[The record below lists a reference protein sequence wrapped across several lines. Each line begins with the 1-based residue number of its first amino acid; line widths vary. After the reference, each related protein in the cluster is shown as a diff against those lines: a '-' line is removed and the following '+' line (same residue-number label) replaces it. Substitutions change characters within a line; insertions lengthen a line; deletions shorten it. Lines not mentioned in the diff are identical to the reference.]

1 LRTRAHYIQ
10 TPASCKC
17 FRAADRSNS
26 PKPACRPP
34 WTGTSPTRIVQTSPL
49 ALAVVMLR
57 LLIRFMGLALLAG
70 GFVALVV
77 DGTRS
82 LAGGSLYVT
91 TLGSVLQALWP
102 VAFQALRSAVLSRLP
117 TFVWDPLLVV
127 LLMTPVG
134 VALCVLGAAF
144 IVLSHKHHALVG
156 YPPE

>member
-1 LRTRAHYIQ
+1 M
-10 TPASCKC
+10 C
-17 FRAADRSNS
+17 
-26 PKPACRPP
+26 
-34 WTGTSPTRIVQTSPL
+34 PTRIVVTSPL

-57 LLIRFMGLALLAG
+57 LLICFMGLALLAG

-77 DGTRS
+77 DGARS

-102 VAFQALRSAVLSRLP
+102 VAFQALRSALVSRLP
-117 TFVWDPLLVV
+117 TFVWDPLLVF

-134 VALCVLGAAF
+134 VALCGLGAAF
-144 IVLSHKHHALVG
+144 IVLSHRHHALVG

>member
-1 LRTRAHYIQ
+1 MFPRGGPINLAKTR
-10 TPASCKC
+10 S
-17 FRAADRSNS
+17 
-26 PKPACRPP
+26 RPP
-34 WTGTSPTRIVQTSPL
+34 WTGMCPTRIVVTSPL

-77 DGTRS
+77 DGARS

-102 VAFQALRSAVLSRLP
+102 VAFQALRSALVSRLP
-117 TFVWDPLLVV
+117 TFVWDPLLVF

-134 VALCVLGAAF
+134 VALCGLGAAF
-144 IVLSHKHHALVG
+144 IVLSHRHHALVG

>member
-1 LRTRAHYIQ
+1 LQMFPRGGPI
-10 TPASCKC
+10 
-17 FRAADRSNS
+17 NS
-26 PKPACRPP
+26 PKPARGPP
-34 WTGTSPTRIVQTSPL
+34 WTGASPTRIVETSPL

-82 LAGGSLYVT
+82 LAGGSFYVT
-91 TLGSVLQALWP
+91 TLGSVLQALGP
-102 VAFQALRSAVLSRLP
+102 AAFQALRSAVLSRLP
-117 TFVWDPLLVV
+117 TFVWDPLLVF

-134 VALCVLGAAF
+134 VALCGLGAAF

-156 YPPE
+156 YPPD